1 MVLTSPATATARDLS
16 SSPVAWRTAPL
27 SGRTASDSAV
37 AVARAAAVLLTGR
50 GGAAERGR
58 CGDIFSSVIDPRA
71 SFVACAAIS
80 GEVGVLSNVA
90 RCSCATTRV
99 ATQLLLDDVIVGC
112 TAGTQ
117 HANTCTRACAPPLVA
132 ARATSM
138 VRTLTLGG
146 LSAHLAG
153 AKRLDVGAGRGSR
166 LLHGSATA
174 AGRREVAT
182 RGVLDAA
189 DGPSIGASRPAAGSR
204 AQPAAFDVTRTSVR
218 AGPARAI
225 LRVPKR
231 PPRRGCRSCLPAA
244 GAGSCTTGAGAKPS
258 QPEAWCSGRVAAARS
273 DLGSTAAAE
282 ARLAPKGDRQGDVA
296 GLEYQKRGLQ

>member
-1 MVLTSPATATARDLS
+1 M
-16 SSPVAWRTAPL
+16 
-27 SGRTASDSAV
+27 
-37 AVARAAAVLLTGR
+37 ARAAAVLDDVS

-117 HANTCTRACAPPLVA
+117 HANTCTRACAPRLVA

-174 AGRREVAT
+174 AGRREVTT
-182 RGVLDAA
+182 RRAIDAA
-189 DGPSIGASRPAAGSR
+189 AGPTIGASRPAAGSR
-204 AQPAAFDVTRTSVR
+204 ARAAAFDVSRTSACSTPAWGPLLGFQSGPVAKLQATT
-218 AGPARAI
+218 AGFWRPAPHYRRGVESHAASDMM
-225 LRVPKR
+225 R
-231 PPRRGCRSCLPAA
+231 PRRGGSAVRCACPRWPRASATSGTCRQLGKNLASGPRVRRAGCHEVPCRGGTPRAA
-244 GAGSCTTGAGAKPS
+244 SQLLTGPQRGPGA
-258 QPEAWCSGRVAAARS
+258 
-273 DLGSTAAAE
+273 
-282 ARLAPKGDRQGDVA
+282 
-296 GLEYQKRGLQ
+296 

>member
-1 MVLTSPATATARDLS
+1 MS
-16 SSPVAWRTAPL
+16 
-27 SGRTASDSAV
+27 
-37 AVARAAAVLLTGR
+37 
-50 GGAAERGR
+50 
-58 CGDIFSSVIDPRA
+58 
-71 SFVACAAIS
+71 
-80 GEVGVLSNVA
+80 
-90 RCSCATTRV
+90 
-99 ATQLLLDDVIVGC
+99 VIVGC

-182 RGVLDAA
+182 RRAIDAA
-189 DGPSIGASRPAAGSR
+189 AGPTIGASRPAAGSR
-204 AQPAAFDVTRTSVR
+204 AWPAAFDVSRTSVSGR
-218 AGPARAI
+218 PGAPILLAG
-225 LRVPKR
+225 KR
-231 PPRRGCRSCLPAA
+231 GPPRGCRSSLPAS
-244 GAGSCTTGAGAKPS
+244 GARSCTSGAGAKPA
-258 QPEAWCSGRVAAARS
+258 QPAAWCSGRVAAPRS

>member
-1 MVLTSPATATARDLS
+1 MVVTSPATATARDLS

-71 SFVACAAIS
+71 SLIAGAAIS

-153 AKRLDVGAGRGSR
+153 AERLDFGARRGRR

-204 AQPAAFDVTRTSVR
+204 ARPAAFDLSRTSVP
-218 AGPARAI
+218 G
-225 LRVPKR
+225 R
-231 PPRRGCRSCLPAA
+231 P
-244 GAGSCTTGAGAKPS
+244 GAGHTGG
-258 QPEAWCSGRVAAARS
+258 PEAATAARLQVMS
-273 DLGSTAAAE
+273 ASCWRRILHHRCRGEAQPAGGLVQRPRGGSE
-282 ARLAPKGDRQGDVA
+282 VRSRLHGGRGGTFGTKGGSPGRCG
-296 GLEYQKRGLQ
+296 GP